1 MTPLFN
7 ERYLNQVKLLVQVL
21 PLVAEQKCFALKG
34 GTAINLFLRDMP
46 RLSVDID
53 LMYLPVNDRLTAIT
67 EMENALKDIK
77 KRILQI
83 YPDIEV
89 LENITQK
96 GRLLS
101 KLLVKQKYTQV
112 IIEPNFILRGTLHPA
127 KPYNLTQKAGRL
139 LNMSVSNMPLLYP
152 AEVYAGKCCAALDRQ
167 HPRDLFDIKMLYE
180 NDGLT
185 KEIRQAFVVY
195 LACAPRPMHELLDPN
210 ILDMQTTFQEELLGM
225 TDIEVTYD
233 QLLAIRTQLINDM
246 RTLMTDKERQFLLSL
261 KQGAP
266 DYTLMPFKNLEQ
278 LPALQWKLVNI
289 RKMGNTK
296 HQQMVDKLKEVLNS

>member
-1 MTPLFN
+1 
-7 ERYLNQVKLLVQVL
+7 
-21 PLVAEQKCFALKG
+21 
-34 GTAINLFLRDMP
+34 
-46 RLSVDID
+46 
-53 LMYLPVNDRLTAIT
+53 
-67 EMENALKDIK
+67 
-77 KRILQI
+77 
-83 YPDIEV
+83 
-89 LENITQK
+89 
-96 GRLLS
+96 
-101 KLLVKQKYTQV
+101 
-112 IIEPNFILRGTLHPA
+112 
-127 KPYNLTQKAGRL
+127 
-139 LNMSVSNMPLLYP
+139 
-152 AEVYAGKCCAALDRQ
+152 
-167 HPRDLFDIKMLYE
+167 MLYE